1 MIRTVFVSVLCV
13 LASRARDRWKQS
25 RLRLL
30 GMLAVS
36 FLILCQTNQLSL
48 VLSMGLARAAVFLL
62 VAVAIFFL
70 VDQSSRLKEAM
81 LACALQVLG
90 IVLPATESSIVI
102 ERPSSP
108 DELADAPILPSRFQR
123 PPPLLTA

>member
-1 MIRTVFVSVLCV
+1 MR
-13 LASRARDRWKQS
+13 KQS

-36 FLILCQTNQLSL
+36 FFILCQTNQLSL

-62 VAVAIFFL
+62 VAVAVFFL
-70 VDQSSRLKEAM
+70 VDQSSRLKEAL

-90 IVLPATESSIVI
+90 SALPVTDSDVVI
-102 ERPSSP
+102 EPSVSP
-108 DELADAPILPSRFQR
+108 DQLADAPILPSRFQR